1 MTLPTGKTDAPPPL
15 LRFATESD
23 LPAVR
28 DFLAENFPPDSH
40 QNRPGWLEWQ
50 LANPLGTRV
59 AVAMVNGEIAGLSIF
74 LRIRV
79 DLAGVGETDGA
90 FATSTMVSTRFRR
103 RGIGSALHRLRAEHY
118 GYALSTGQS
127 AANAKVYDRLGFST
141 VAEFSEFLLSPRWPH
156 FFPRKRWLRHLLS
169 WGRCCLKRAA
179 GPGTPALRLESTPGR
194 GRAVPDAWFG
204 ARAGDACRLCM
215 TSNAY
220 LEWRYADHP
229 YLEYASSWIL
239 DGERPVGVVIHRAL
253 ADGELRVVDL
263 YCGPGDLPATLSAF
277 CRLVPVPHVAGV
289 VAGKGLGEA
298 FAKAGFQVFPH
309 GSQILGKTLRPNL
322 EAPLTDG
329 RWGFLAG
336 DSDKDR

>member
-1 MTLPTGKTDAPPPL
+1 MTLPTSKTGDSAPL
-15 LRFATESD
+15 LRFATASD

-28 DFLAENFPPDSH
+28 GFLAENFPPDSH

-50 LANPLGTRV
+50 LANPLGTQV
-59 AVAMVNGEIAGLSIF
+59 AVAMVDGELAGLSLL
-74 LRIRV
+74 LRVRV
-79 DLAGVGETDGA
+79 NLAGVGEADGA

-103 RGIGSALHRLRAEHY
+103 RGIGSALHHLRAEHY

-127 AANAKVYDRLGFST
+127 TANSKVYERLGFST
-141 VAEFSEFLLSPRWPH
+141 VAEFSEFLLSPRWPR

-169 WGRCCLKRAA
+169 WGRWRLKRAA
-179 GPGTPALRLESTPGR
+179 KPGDRALRLESSPGR
-194 GRAVPDAWFG
+194 GFAVPDEWFR
-204 ARAGDACRLCM
+204 ARAGGAFRLCI

-253 ADGELRVVDL
+253 ANGELRVVDL
-263 YCGPGDLPATLSAF
+263 YCGPGDLPAALSAF
-277 CRLVPVPHVAGV
+277 CRLAPATHIAGV
-289 VAGKGLGEA
+289 VAGKGLSEA
-298 FAKAGFQVFPH
+298 FAEAGFQVFPH
-309 GSQILGKTLRPNL
+309 GSQILGKTLRPDL